1 MRCSRAAVGTEQ
13 PLRVFASELV
23 ARASLRADRHAAE
36 AVRIARLSAPTKGS
50 DDQPRIVGERPER

>member
-1 MRCSRAAVGTEQ
+1 MRCSRVAVSTEQ

-36 AVRIARLSAPTKGS
+36 AVRIARPSAPTKGS
-50 DDQPRIVGERPER
+50 DDQPRIVRERPER